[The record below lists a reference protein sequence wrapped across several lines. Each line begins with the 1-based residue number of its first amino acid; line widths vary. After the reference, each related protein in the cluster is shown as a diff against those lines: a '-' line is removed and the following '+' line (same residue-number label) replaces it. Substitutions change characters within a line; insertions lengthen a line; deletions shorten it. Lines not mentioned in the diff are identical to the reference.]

1 MSRLFVIS
9 VIVHVAVLAIVSFVP
24 GLMRATDTALE
35 VYTVELVEL
44 PRESRAAPPAA
55 EPEREA
61 EEPVAEREPE
71 PEPKPEEAI
80 PEEPVRRQRQVV
92 VKPPPREERS
102 LRDRIQDRLTDREEP
117 VREKAPEVRTEPAA
131 QPTGATKVTAA
142 RFPYAWYLSVVQG
155 KVSANWRQPSARL
168 LSDERLVTLISF
180 RIRRNGS
187 LEAVTLRDSSGR
199 STMDQSAVKAIRD
212 SAPFPPLPDDYLE
225 SFLDIT
231 MDFSLTQER

>member
-117 VREKAPEVRTEPAA
+117 AREETPEARTEPAA
-131 QPTGATKVTAA
+131 EPTGTTKVTAA
-142 RFPYAWYLSVVQG
+142 RFPYAWYLSVA
-155 KVSANWRQPSARL
+155 VSYTHL
-168 LSDERLVTLISF
+168 TLPT
-180 RIRRNGS
+180 N
-187 LEAVTLRDSSGR
+187 
-199 STMDQSAVKAIRD
+199 
-212 SAPFPPLPDDYLE
+212 
-225 SFLDIT
+225 
-231 MDFSLTQER
+231 